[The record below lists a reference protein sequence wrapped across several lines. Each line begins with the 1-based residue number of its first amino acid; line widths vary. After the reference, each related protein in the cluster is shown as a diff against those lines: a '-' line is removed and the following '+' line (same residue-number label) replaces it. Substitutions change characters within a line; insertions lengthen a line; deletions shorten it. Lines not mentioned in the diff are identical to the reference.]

1 MWRLHYP
8 ASLSLLHHYHRSRC
22 IPASCQISLQRL
34 PTTLQVERFMIQSV
48 YPLYANVHTEVGAAA
63 TATGQRFEEA
73 RTAVA
78 QSVGAPQDDYAV
90 VFTGSGMTGAAF
102 KLAHLLGISR
112 QSATSESARCAN
124 DRTVLRPVV
133 MYSIM
138 EHHSNC
144 LLWRELDCETVVRM

>member
-1 MWRLHYP
+1 
-8 ASLSLLHHYHRSRC
+8 
-22 IPASCQISLQRL
+22 
-34 PTTLQVERFMIQSV
+34 MIQSV
-48 YPLYANVHTEVGAAA
+48 YPLYANVHTEAGVSA
-63 TATGQRFEEA
+63 TATSHRFEEA
-73 RTAVA
+73 RATVA
-78 QSVGAPQDDYAV
+78 RCVGAPLDEYAV

-112 QSATSESARCAN
+112 TSSALQSTAREQQS
-124 DRTVLRPVV
+124 RPMRPVV